1 MPIPDFDNT
10 LTGRYI
16 RALENPDSLG
26 WNPKKRIWEAP
37 KQRGTDSN
45 NRCNTALG
53 SLSVVGL
60 DNTKQN

>member
-10 LTGRYI
+10 LIGRYI

-26 WNPKKRIWEAP
+26 WNPKKRIWETP

-45 NRCNTALG
+45 NRCMGVDCLFVLTLQ
-53 SLSVVGL
+53 
-60 DNTKQN
+60 TII